1 MLLLLFGNHALVTD
15 GQSLQDMDI
24 SPDRS
29 TPLSENSY
37 GTREPIS
44 TARSNSENNAV
55 PPVVVLDNS
64 NQTVRFEIKL
74 LVE

>member
-1 MLLLLFGNHALVTD
+1 
-15 GQSLQDMDI
+15 MDI

-37 GTREPIS
+37 GGRE
-44 TARSNSENNAV
+44 TLDRGRSNCESNAV

-64 NQTVRFEIKL
+64 NQPVSILNSNMMMTIKTKF
-74 LVE
+74 

>member
-1 MLLLLFGNHALVTD
+1 
-15 GQSLQDMDI
+15 MDI

-37 GTREPIS
+37 GARETNS
-44 TARSNSENNAV
+44 TVRNNSDNNAV

-64 NQTVRFEIKL
+64 NQPV
-74 LVE
+74 LVFNIYRQFI